1 MSYSRN
7 KNALKRVQKIL
18 DDMLKAPEGEDI
30 SFMSTNP
37 VKLAYQLHEALDVA
51 DTYME
56 FVKYR
61 PLRKLFKF
69 RTRFDRVVAECKAKP
84 VDAKAIL
91 SDQLSKMTV
100 DDVADVLGI
109 IGAATKHKANE
120 LYFPK
125 AILTDDDLNKLH
137 KWTSMSGLFIINN
150 YEVGITIVKNNP
162 GELAY
167 EPAGLS
173 VDKSRS

>member
-69 RTRFDRVVAECKAKP
+69 RTRFDRVIAECKAKP
-84 VDAKAIL
+84 VDAK
-91 SDQLSKMTV
+91 D
-100 DDVADVLGI
+100 
-109 IGAATKHKANE
+109 KANE